1 MGAVWT
7 LEAEPEVDDWLSTLP
22 TRDAARVRFYLDLL
36 RELGSTLSMPYSRS
50 LGEGLRELRFHLR
63 DEQRR
68 ITFWI
73 GPERRI
79 VLTHDLPE
87 ATTERA
93 PRGRAGQGPL
103 RRLQRELTNE

>member
-22 TRDAARVRFYLDLL
+22 TRDVARVRFYLDLL

-79 VLTHDLPE
+79 ILLTTFRKQRQNEHRE
-87 ATTERA
+87 VERA
-93 PRGRAGQGPL
+93 KVAL
-103 RRLQRELTNE
+103 RCLQRELTNE